1 MKKLFLLTLFTG
13 LLLAGCGNKKQGTQA
28 LSEALPI
35 EVATPTVK
43 DITLTK
49 DYPGYLDADATIALV
64 GRVNGTLQSTL
75 FNPGERVK
83 KGQLLFIIEPT
94 TYQDAVTQAEAALK
108 TANASLDYARN
119 NYERM
124 KEAIKSDAVSRI
136 QYLQSESNVKECEAA
151 VSNAEAA
158 LRTARTN
165 LDYCYVKSPCNGQI
179 SLAVYSVGT
188 YIAGSVSPVTLAT
201 VYKDDKMYS
210 YFNVADNQ
218 WLAQNLSQ
226 ELNKPDPNLSYYV
239 TVRLGSDGKQTWKAK
254 VDYLSPNITLS
265 TGTLKLRAELEN
277 PDGLLKSGS
286 YISVTLPYGYA
297 KDAILVNDASI
308 GTDQLGKYL
317 YVVNDSNKVNYRPVE
332 VGQLVDDTLRFIKK
346 GLLPNERYVTK
357 ALLKVRNGMLI
368 RPIEASPQKGS
379 REPSI

>member
-1 MKKLFLLTLFTG
+1 MKKLFLLTLFAG
-13 LLLAGCGNKKQGTQA
+13 FLLTGCGNKKQGTQA

-35 EVATPTVK
+35 EVATPMVK

-94 TYQDAVTQAEAALK
+94 TYQDAVAQAEAALK

-188 YIAGSVSPVTLAT
+188 YIAGAVSPVTLAT

-286 YISVTLPYGYA
+286 YISVILPYGYA

-379 REPSI
+379 SKPSI